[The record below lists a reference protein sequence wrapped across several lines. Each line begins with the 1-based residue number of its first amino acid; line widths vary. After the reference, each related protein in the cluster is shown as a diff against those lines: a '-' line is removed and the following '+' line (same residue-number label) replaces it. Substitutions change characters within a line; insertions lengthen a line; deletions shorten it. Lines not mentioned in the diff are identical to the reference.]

1 MYQRKTKHFI
11 EKLFA
16 QLIDPRMF
24 FTFQSLS
31 QKGALLDTK
40 LAEVDLY
47 LNRLRS
53 MGLGG
58 PSSTELLLNN
68 KPQHRNSMLTPG
80 SGGGDQGGNFG
91 SLPTAAINSS
101 RFAHFI
107 CINPSKFCPR
117 LKNNISGQRED
128 IAGCHRNALLLCRFY

>member
-1 MYQRKTKHFI
+1 MLAKAMSTLDRFCFAN
-11 EKLFA
+11 LFA
-16 QLIDPRMF
+16 L

-101 RFAHFI
+101 RFAHFT
-107 CINPSKFCPR
+107 SFHQKFCPR
-117 LKNNISGQRED
+117 LKYNISCQRED
-128 IAGCHRNALLLCRFY
+128 IAGCHRRA

>member
-1 MYQRKTKHFI
+1 MF
-11 EKLFA
+11 
-16 QLIDPRMF
+16 F

-107 CINPSKFCPR
+107 SIHQSF
-117 LKNNISGQRED
+117 
-128 IAGCHRNALLLCRFY
+128 ALGLRTIFLVSEKILLGAIVMHFYSVDFTENSRHGGAL